1 MVILHC
7 LILYLSLLDVV
18 ADAAIIN
25 VTHDDSQDE
34 SLDSAVISYLGPWSH
49 QQEWCV
55 PSSYHTTVANSK
67 QPIQGTW
74 STSIYV
80 QNSRLDDQPPSVM
93 FRFYGTAVYVSCVLI
108 PHDMLGIDANP
119 DMLFM
124 LDGAVT
130 GRFARQSPKFGNIS
144 LATVLTY
151 ESLPKGSHTLR
162 IQNGAED
169 GKQTHNVSVIALDS
183 ITYTTEETSTPSLA
197 SNSFDNFYQEQRR
210 KQKTHIILAAV
221 MSSLAGVGIIVLSF
235 WFCLRRTQHKPLLPA
250 IFRHRSTSRTVTP
263 YSKASSSLTSLRTPS
278 PQSRH
283 ADDDTHS
290 VLSSVPPSY
299 HSRLSTVS

>member
-7 LILYLSLLDVV
+7 LILCLSLLDVV
-18 ADAAIIN
+18 AAAAIIN

-49 QQEWCV
+49 QQ
-55 PSSYHTTVANSK
+55 VAPCNGTDQCTDPLSRTRN
-67 QPIQGTW
+67 GTW
-74 STSIYV
+74 SSSIYV

-93 FRFYGTAVYVSCVLI
+93 FRFYGTAVYVTCVLI
-108 PHDMLGIDANP
+108 PHDMLGIDANS

-130 GRFARQSPKFGNIS
+130 GRFARQSPTSGNIS

-169 GKQTHNVSVIALDS
+169 GKQTHNVSVLALDS

-250 IFRHRSTSRTVTP
+250 IFRHLSTSRTVTP

-299 HSRLSTVS
+299 HSRSSTVS

>member
-1 MVILHC
+1 MVILHY
-7 LILYLSLLDVV
+7 LILCLSLLDVV
-18 ADAAIIN
+18 AATAIIN

-34 SLDSAVISYLGPWSH
+34 SLDAAVISYLGPWSH
-49 QQEWCV
+49 QQ
-55 PSSYHTTVANSK
+55 VAPCNGTDQCTDPLSRTRN
-67 QPIQGTW
+67 GTW

-108 PHDMLGIDANP
+108 PLDMLGIDANS

-124 LDGAVT
+124 LDGAVA
-130 GRFARQSPKFGNIS
+130 GRFAQQSPKSGNIS

-169 GKQTHNVSVIALDS
+169 GKQTHNVSVLALDS
-183 ITYTTEETSTPSLA
+183 ITYTTEETPTPSIA

-210 KQKTHIILAAV
+210 KQKTHIILAGV
-221 MSSLAGVGIIVLSF
+221 MSSLAGIGIIALSF
-235 WFCLRRTQHKPLLPA
+235 WFCLRRTQHKPLFPA
-250 IFRHRSTSRTVTP
+250 IFRHRSTVTP

-278 PQSRH
+278 PQSSQ
-283 ADDDTHS
+283 ADGDTHS
-290 VLSSVPPSY
+290 ILSSVPPSY
-299 HSRLSTVS
+299 HSRSSTVS